1 MQAESAP
8 TQAGLLVCVSPSAAS
23 ADVINAVRKMAAEAN
38 TEWFAVF
45 VETPKMLRLPEAER
59 DRAVS
64 NLRLAEH
71 LGAETVTLRGSQIA
85 QEIVD
90 FAHQH
95 RIAKI
100 VVGRPTRHQWG
111 ALRSRSPVDELV
123 RLSGDI
129 DVVVTTGAPGKQK
142 DVPVPVPPKSVRW
155 PDYEVGLLYVT
166 LATGL
171 CFLMYPYFDLP
182 NLIMVYLLAVMVTA
196 AQCGRGPAILNALLS
211 VLAFDFFFV
220 PPRWSL
226 TVDDAKYVVTFV
238 VMFLVAAVIGH
249 STSLIKRQAEAARLQ
264 ERQTATMH
272 ALSRELAG
280 TRGVEKILRVAV
292 QHFSAIFQCQVVAL
306 LPDENQRLQPIAG
319 DRDSVFQQD
328 ILKEM
333 NVAQWTYENGRIAGW
348 RTQDFP
354 SSANLYVPLQ
364 TAAGTLGVLAL
375 QPTDPQSPQWLLPEQ
390 LRLRFLESLAKE
402 VGLAVSVE
410 RLHTAPSDA
419 HRNPREL

>member
-1 MQAESAP
+1 
-8 TQAGLLVCVSPSAAS
+8 
-23 ADVINAVRKMAAEAN
+23 
-38 TEWFAVF
+38 

-129 DVVVTTGAPGKQK
+129 DVVVTTGAPGEKK

-196 AQCGRGPAILNALLS
+196 AQCGRGPAMLNALLS

-249 STSLIKRQAEAARLQ
+249 SRSLIKRQAEAARLQ

-306 LPDENQRLQPIAG
+306 LPDENQRLQPVAG
-319 DRDSVFQQD
+319 DRDSV
-328 ILKEM
+328 
-333 NVAQWTYENGRIAGW
+333 
-348 RTQDFP
+348 
-354 SSANLYVPLQ
+354 
-364 TAAGTLGVLAL
+364 
-375 QPTDPQSPQWLLPEQ
+375 
-390 LRLRFLESLAKE
+390 
-402 VGLAVSVE
+402 
-410 RLHTAPSDA
+410 
-419 HRNPREL
+419 